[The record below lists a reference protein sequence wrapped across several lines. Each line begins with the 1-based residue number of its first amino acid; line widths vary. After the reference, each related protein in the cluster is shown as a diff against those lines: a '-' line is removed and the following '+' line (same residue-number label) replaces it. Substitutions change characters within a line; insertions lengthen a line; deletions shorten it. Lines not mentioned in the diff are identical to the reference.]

1 MARKPAPAK
10 AAAPKTSAPK
20 AAAPQAAS
28 ADSAFIREL
37 AQLLNETN
45 LTEIEVERSGLHVR
59 VAREVHVTAAAAPVY
74 AAAPV
79 AAAPAPAPV
88 AAIAAAPA
96 APSGPDYSKHPG
108 VVPSPM
114 VGTAYMAP
122 EPGKPPFISVGTKVT
137 AGQTLIIIEAMK
149 TMNQIPAPRAGT
161 VTQILVEDGA
171 PVEYGEPLVI
181 IE

>member
-1 MARKPAPAK
+1 MARKPDTAP
-10 AAAPKTSAPK
+10 TDT
-20 AAAPQAAS
+20 PQAAS

-45 LTEIEVERSGLHVR
+45 LTEIEVDRDGLQVR
-59 VAREVHVTAAAAPVY
+59 VAREIHVTAAAPAY
-74 AAAPV
+74 
-79 AAAPAPAPV
+79 APAPAAAPSAAAAV
-88 AAIAAAPA
+88 AAVPAAA
-96 APSGPDYSKHPG
+96 SGPDYSKHPG
-108 VVPSPM
+108 AVPSPM
-114 VGTAYMAP
+114 VGTAYLAS
-122 EPGKPPFISVGTKVT
+122 EPGKPPFISVGTKVA

-161 VTQILVEDGA
+161 VTQILVEDGV